1 MALAPDYDP
10 LADAMR
16 ANDPPPNVT
25 ATLPADYDPL
35 ADAEQRQSSPLKVPY
50 QNGKPMDQGG
60 LVSNTFDA
68 ILGLGKGVDAAVD
81 RAAWGTL
88 RGLRDAVDTGAHGL
102 ASTARAVL
110 PDGWGP
116 DVEAMRAADKA
127 TRDAWQ
133 AKNNDLASGVGRLGG
148 QIYST
153 ALPVGAI
160 GRGLAAGASMLPG
173 AIGRA
178 AQYLTSAIPAARA
191 PGRAGQLALQ
201 GAGTGAVQSGLTSSA
216 SDLPLDEQMVEGGL
230 TGALA
235 GPAIG
240 GLTRGVDMLR
250 GYVGGVRPEVA
261 ALADVARQYG
271 VTPPV
276 TSLTTNPFLRQV
288 SDALQKLPFSGADAG
303 ALAKQ
308 RQFQT
313 ALTREMGSTADNL
326 SPATMKET
334 ADRLSDRYERLY
346 ANAPPIT
353 SGTPSTPGGPT
364 PLVTDLANVGTDA
377 GQYLVGD
384 QKGAMEHVG
393 NAIRQVS
400 DAFAGGSLDPRAY
413 KSLMGAND
421 GTLARIEEVAPSA
434 AQPYLE
440 KIRNLVKGR
449 FAASAGPDAAAEL
462 KDIDRQWR
470 VMKTVDPLSAASTLG
485 DIGPGGVLQ
494 RVIDVSKRYDGSTG
508 GVAYTGGGPLG
519 DLGRVGKQFFGAI
532 PDSGTAGRMQAY
544 DLAKNPFGTV
554 GMMPFGATLGR
565 GMQAW
570 SNSPRVAGRVID
582 TGLGG
587 PRPDTG
593 RLLPYGLLGPINSYR
608 E

>member
-1 MALAPDYDP
+1 
-10 LADAMR
+10 
-16 ANDPPPNVT
+16 
-25 ATLPADYDPL
+25 
-35 ADAEQRQSSPLKVPY
+35 
-50 QNGKPMDQGG
+50 
-60 LVSNTFDA
+60 
-68 ILGLGKGVDAAVD
+68 
-81 RAAWGTL
+81 
-88 RGLRDAVDTGAHGL
+88 
-102 ASTARAVL
+102 
-110 PDGWGP
+110 
-116 DVEAMRAADKA
+116 
-127 TRDAWQ
+127 
-133 AKNNDLASGVGRLGG
+133 
-148 QIYST
+148 
-153 ALPVGAI
+153 
-160 GRGLAAGASMLPG
+160 
-173 AIGRA
+173 
-178 AQYLTSAIPAARA
+178 
-191 PGRAGQLALQ
+191 
-201 GAGTGAVQSGLTSSA
+201 
-216 SDLPLDEQMVEGGL
+216 
-230 TGALA
+230 
-235 GPAIG
+235 
-240 GLTRGVDMLR
+240 MLR

-303 ALAKQ
+303 ALTKQ

-313 ALTREMGSTADNL
+313 ALTREMGSTADTL

-334 ADRLSDRYERLY
+334 TDRLSKGYDDLY
-346 ANAPPIT
+346 ANAPRIT
-353 SGTPSTPGGPT
+353 GGTPLIS
-364 PLVTDLANVGTDA
+364 DLSNVGTDA
-377 GQYLVGD
+377 GQFLVGD
-384 QKGAMEHVG
+384 QAGAMAHVG
-393 NAIRQVS
+393 NAIRKVS

-421 GTLARIEEVAPSA
+421 GTLARIEDAAPSA
-434 AQPYLE
+434 AQPYLQ
-440 KIRNLVKGR
+440 KIRDAVRDR
-449 FAASAGPDAAAEL
+449 FADSAGPDAAATL
-462 KDIDRQWR
+462 RDLDRQWR
-470 VMKTVDPLSAASTLG
+470 VMKTVQPLAEKSTLG
-485 DIGPGGVLQ
+485 DIGPGGLTQQVVNAS
-494 RVIDVSKRYDGSTG
+494 RKFDGSTG

-582 TGLGG
+582 TSLGG